1 MSMNVITLQGR
12 LTKDPEL
19 RYTQS
24 QKPVASFTLAVD
36 RDFGERGQD
45 RQTDFIDCVAWN
57 QTAEFVHQHMSKG
70 SAMLAQGR
78 LQIREW
84 TDRDGNKRRSA
95 EVVCD
100 RVWFGESKK
109 GEAKE
114 GFTPAQKPVNVSA
127 FEDLEDPGE
136 IPF

>member
-1 MSMNVITLQGR
+1 MLNSITLHGR
-12 LTKDPEL
+12 LVRDPEYRL
-19 RYTQS
+19 TQS
-24 QKPVASFTLAVD
+24 QKGVATWTLAVD
-36 RDFGERGQD
+36 RDFTNGEK
-45 RQTDFIDCVAWN
+45 QTDFIDCCGFSKLADH
-57 QTAEFVHQHMSKG
+57 VHSYYTKG
-70 SAMLAQGR
+70 SSMIAQGR

-84 TDRDGNKRRSA
+84 TDKDGNKRRSA

-109 GEAKE
+109 GESKE

-136 IPF
+136 LPF